1 MRHIKFPKLTLWR
14 GILAV
19 ILVLGLYAMFVRLT
33 KGLGVSTNM
42 SDNFPWGLWIGFNV
56 MVGVG
61 LAAGGFVITGAVYIF
76 GLKKLK
82 PIARPA
88 VLTAFLGYVLAAVGL
103 FFELGQP
110 HRIWHPMVNWNP
122 HSVLFEVAWC
132 VMLYITVLFLE
143 FSPSVLERFH
153 LKRTLKIMKVLTIPL
168 VILGVILSTLHQS
181 AVGSLFLIFPDK
193 LHSLW
198 YSSYLPVFYFVSAI
212 GAGLAVVIF
221 ESFMSNRAFKK
232 GLELELLA
240 GIGRVI
246 VVVLGLYLLMKVLDL
261 SNRGNLSLIFE
272 GSQESTLFLAEI
284 GLGVILPI
292 ILFLI
297 PKVRQNETGLFFSAL
312 FVILGFIMNRMNVCI
327 TGMQRGMGGT
337 YFPSWMEV
345 AIGATLVA
353 MGFAIFALAAKY
365 LPVFPRREAISE
377 AEVEHAPLQQ
387 LPTAPEALATS
398 ATKGG
403 LASWGGFAILLSL
416 GILFGIGILT
426 LNISQ
431 KGKPKESVPQS
442 AEVSIPRKVVVQD
455 LKLPADYVF
464 PEGEDSPGKVTF
476 RHTTHVDDEDPNCE
490 SCHPELFKILEPGT
504 LTTGVLS
511 MEEMYDGKQCGV
523 CHNGQKGFSVE
534 DDCSICHEE

>member
-1 MRHIKFPKLTLWR
+1 MNSAKL
-14 GILAV
+14 I
-19 ILVLGLYAMFVRLT
+19 
-33 KGLGVSTNM
+33 
-42 SDNFPWGLWIGFNV
+42 
-56 MVGVG
+56 
-61 LAAGGFVITGAVYIF
+61 
-76 GLKKLK
+76 LKK
-82 PIARPA
+82 
-88 VLTAFLGYVLAAVGL
+88 
-103 FFELGQP
+103 
-110 HRIWHPMVNWNP
+110 
-122 HSVLFEVAWC
+122 
-132 VMLYITVLFLE
+132 
-143 FSPSVLERFH
+143 
-153 LKRTLKIMKVLTIPL
+153 TLKIVKVLTIPL
-168 VILGVILSTLHQS
+168 VMLGVILSTLHQS
-181 AVGSLFLIFPDK
+181 SLGSLFLIFPDK

-212 GAGLAVVIF
+212 GVGLAVVIF

-246 VVVLGLYLLMKVLDL
+246 VVVLGLYFLMKVLDL

-297 PKVRQNETGLFFSAL
+297 PKVRQSETGLFFSAL

-327 TGMQRGMGGT
+327 TGMQRSMGGA
-337 YFPSWMEV
+337 YFPSWIEV
-345 AIGATLVA
+345 AISATLVA

-377 AEVEHAPLQQ
+377 EEVEYAPLRQ
-387 LPTAPEALATS
+387 LPTVPEAVAELARVRAS
-398 ATKGG
+398 DTKGG

-431 KGKPKESVPQS
+431 KGKPKESVSQS

-464 PEGEDSPGKVTF
+464 PEGEDSPGKVAF

-490 SCHPELFKILEPGT
+490 S
-504 LTTGVLS
+504 
-511 MEEMYDGKQCGV
+511 
-523 CHNGQKGFSVE
+523 
-534 DDCSICHEE
+534 